1 MPSLRKR
8 TRVPEARGVRE
19 SALIDPR
26 DEIPQPMIENLK
38 KQGDKLEP
46 SDQRDKRRRKAQRA
60 R

>member
-8 TRVPEARGVRE
+8 TRVPGVRE

-46 SDQRDKRRRKAQRA
+46 SEQRQKRVRKARRA